1 VGGQEFF
8 RARRLRGPIGQSE
21 VLSRNGLTTYADE
34 PPPLRAAIRSPK
46 CGRWRFA
53 KERLVLAREPAEL
66 RETKAHCDL
75 SGACLAVSAVTERP
89 PREMRAAQDQISVCM
104 AHADTPGS
112 QLEASAVTGRRSIL
126 ACLGV
131 LAALAGP
138 SAWAQTWPNPT
149 DLRDFALAEAHEAKL
164 DARVR
169 RHRRPSSGKWLST
182 AAIEDTLA
190 ASQFRS
196 IARAAKIGH
205 ARKIGIA
212 LRAWKP
218 ELYASWRACE
228 DGRRA
233 RAACP
238 GIELQY
244 AHARTAVS
252 YVLAQRAAAWS
263 PAAGLGPGPEGGP
276 PPSKPRQSSTDPEP
290 P

>member
-1 VGGQEFF
+1 MVGGQEFL
-8 RARRLRGPIGQSE
+8 RARRLRGPIGQDE
-21 VLSRNGLTTYADE
+21 VLSRNGLATYADE
-34 PPPLRAAIRSPK
+34 PPRSPLLFGSPK
-46 CGRWRFA
+46 YGGWRFA

-66 RETKAHCDL
+66 PEAKAHGDL
-75 SGACLAVSAVTERP
+75 SDACLAASAVTERP
-89 PREMRAAQDQISVCM
+89 PREMAQDQVSLQM
-104 AHADTPGS
+104 AHANTPGS
-112 QLEASAVTGRRSIL
+112 RSEASAVTGRRSIL

-138 SAWAQTWPNPT
+138 PAWTRTWPSPT

-164 DARVR
+164 DTRVR
-169 RHRRPSSGKWLST
+169 RHRPSPGKWLST
-182 AAIEDTLA
+182 ASIEDTFA
-190 ASQFRS
+190 ASQFRA

-205 ARKIGIA
+205 ARKIRIA
-212 LRAWKP
+212 LRVWKP
-218 ELYASWRACE
+218 ELYAAWRACE
-228 DGRRA
+228 EGRGA

-263 PAAGLGPGPEGGP
+263 PAAGLGPEPEGGP
-276 PPSKPRQSSTDPEP
+276 PAPMPRQSSTDPKP